1 MTNIINWLHISD
13 LHLGSEGAITNMMRN
28 ELPDYLKGLGVKC
41 DYVFCTGDIR
51 TANVSHNVFTDEMS
65 DYLKSICDAVQT
77 SVDRLYIVA
86 GNHDVNRD
94 IEGRQDAIKNV
105 LFKGDGYYDPKEGVI
120 KQEEMSVI
128 MAGEKDFVSFLGN
141 IYNEDRL
148 KFYGNPKMPHF
159 NIETEHFNILH
170 VDTNIAYTT
179 GQESNDLYVGTNFL
193 YNAVCTLNTNKPTIL
208 LSHYPFMS
216 LLQGEKKVIS
226 TMLQHN
232 GVRLWLAGHEHD
244 HVLQKVQYIS
254 SLQAG
259 ALRKEQ
265 DVRSSVLLGQYNP
278 TTCMCF
284 VNAHTWFEEGWA
296 KYPYVDLENT
306 PQDVFSINL
315 SPKLND
321 KVAIPQDLKQAM
333 NGLTLR
339 DVNVDLI
346 RREPFLPVIQSD
358 NIIERT
364 VLLDRC
370 LNALD
375 DGKIL
380 VIFGSLKIGK
390 STLAAQIHQ
399 HRPKTAIYDSVL
411 QTDLENKVKILLQE
425 GKGGESVLVSTGALN
440 LNIAGLDDSRVC
452 QIEVPLLTVDETKEL
467 VDTYGPEQNL
477 HMFIYAQSGGH
488 PVLVRTLCE
497 YLKANHWRL
506 DEKHFSN
513 LLAYSFDY
521 NLSRTMSDLMRTLL
535 SDTTDRALLNR
546 LLIVNGSFT
555 EEDACKL
562 AGIDPSIDEPRMRLN
577 GLVPTWVMP
586 LDYCFKANPL
596 ISKLWKPDVPEQTFK
611 DANLLLAEGILTK
624 KKVLGEHDVLN
635 YILYSIKG
643 GADDNAGRMYITILM
658 KLDDIGELPH
668 GSLLCKL
675 WMDVPLPE
683 GMSIDVKI
691 GVRYL
696 QIALIKDLSATQR
709 SFLIKD
715 LKDNVSKCT
724 DAEKIP
730 FYNSM
735 ITMICWME
743 GDIEGGLSHYHRYL
757 ESKGNDNK
765 LLKTIGDAKSFFD
778 NNIWFFLLRLS
789 NEQDF
794 INWLDVFNADDIEY
808 SHNDHV
814 ICECCYLAIERLWR
828 YHLGGKTVNDRVK
841 ILFRIL
847 EKAELKRCSELAIA
861 CVFAIME
868 IFNSEH
874 RYEEA
879 RSLYESK
886 YSKYEELP
894 FAQLILNGSMGNSYF
909 RDVAEAH
916 SHALDYF
923 KRSLSIADT
932 ELIPNIM
939 LHVKQM
945 MAYVLAE
952 TNINAAVK
960 ELEEA
965 LQYVSDVKHRID
977 IYEYYQCI
985 GELSYAYW
993 CAGNKQKAV
1002 EKLSECVRFVTNDL
1016 QDGKEKFAKSF
1027 ICLLGCLII
1036 KYQCDLDNK
1045 PMPKDQAIPHHGMF
1059 TENDLSSF
1067 DDLYSKDRIYT
1078 SCYQMCQLCKM
1089 VGLRDLAREWAHR
1102 ALDACKKRGEVREIH
1117 YLLFLLLPYFI
1128 EDNDKDAILFVIKHT
1143 CEAQRI
1149 SYENHPE
1156 LHKENADFEFV
1167 EFRIVPLL
1175 MVSLSQNLRGD
1186 DSGLK
1191 LIKKVLDNYHPVNNP
1206 EKFELV
1212 KSVFDRPSY
1221 DKDYIAEINKL
1232 DMNDNYVV
1240 YICAYL
1246 MTAYQS
1252 ESDYAFSLLITLLPI
1267 LEKQLIQILDE
1278 DIKPIINHFVTDF
1291 WKAKIL
1297 TAPNEFKDY
1306 KFLRE
1311 KGLPLIEKYEG
1322 KINQANHTMLIVS
1335 NHINKLIK
1343 LNGLQE
1349 GWMDR

>member
-315 SPKLND
+315 NPKLND

-346 RREPFLPVIQSD
+346 QREPLLPAIQSD
-358 NIIERT
+358 NIVERT
-364 VLLDRC
+364 ALLDRC

-411 QTDLENKVKILLQE
+411 QTDLENKVKILLKE

-452 QIEVPLLTVDETKEL
+452 QIEVPLLTVAETKKL
-467 VDTYGPEQNL
+467 VDTYGPEQNP
-477 HMFIYAQSGGH
+477 HMFIYAHSCGH

-521 NLSRTMSDLMRTLL
+521 NLSRTMADLMRTLL
-535 SDTTDRALLNR
+535 ADTTDRALLNR
-546 LLIVNGSFT
+546 LLIVNGTFT
-555 EEDACKL
+555 EDDACKL

-586 LDYCFKANPL
+586 FGKFTHIC
-596 ISKLWKPDVPEQTFK
+596 
-611 DANLLLAEGILTK
+611 
-624 KKVLGEHDVLN
+624 
-635 YILYSIKG
+635 
-643 GADDNAGRMYITILM
+643 
-658 KLDDIGELPH
+658 
-668 GSLLCKL
+668 
-675 WMDVPLPE
+675 PLP
-683 GMSIDVKI
+683 S
-691 GVRYL
+691 
-696 QIALIKDLSATQR
+696 T
-709 SFLIKD
+709 
-715 LKDNVSKCT
+715 LK
-724 DAEKIP
+724 
-730 FYNSM
+730 
-735 ITMICWME
+735 
-743 GDIEGGLSHYHRYL
+743 
-757 ESKGNDNK
+757 
-765 LLKTIGDAKSFFD
+765 
-778 NNIWFFLLRLS
+778 
-789 NEQDF
+789 
-794 INWLDVFNADDIEY
+794 
-808 SHNDHV
+808 
-814 ICECCYLAIERLWR
+814 
-828 YHLGGKTVNDRVK
+828 
-841 ILFRIL
+841 
-847 EKAELKRCSELAIA
+847 
-861 CVFAIME
+861 
-868 IFNSEH
+868 
-874 RYEEA
+874 
-879 RSLYESK
+879 
-886 YSKYEELP
+886 
-894 FAQLILNGSMGNSYF
+894 
-909 RDVAEAH
+909 
-916 SHALDYF
+916 
-923 KRSLSIADT
+923 
-932 ELIPNIM
+932 
-939 LHVKQM
+939 
-945 MAYVLAE
+945 
-952 TNINAAVK
+952 
-960 ELEEA
+960 
-965 LQYVSDVKHRID
+965 
-977 IYEYYQCI
+977 
-985 GELSYAYW
+985 
-993 CAGNKQKAV
+993 
-1002 EKLSECVRFVTNDL
+1002 
-1016 QDGKEKFAKSF
+1016 
-1027 ICLLGCLII
+1027 
-1036 KYQCDLDNK
+1036 
-1045 PMPKDQAIPHHGMF
+1045 
-1059 TENDLSSF
+1059 
-1067 DDLYSKDRIYT
+1067 
-1078 SCYQMCQLCKM
+1078 
-1089 VGLRDLAREWAHR
+1089 
-1102 ALDACKKRGEVREIH
+1102 
-1117 YLLFLLLPYFI
+1117 
-1128 EDNDKDAILFVIKHT
+1128 
-1143 CEAQRI
+1143 
-1149 SYENHPE
+1149 
-1156 LHKENADFEFV
+1156 
-1167 EFRIVPLL
+1167 
-1175 MVSLSQNLRGD
+1175 
-1186 DSGLK
+1186 
-1191 LIKKVLDNYHPVNNP
+1191 
-1206 EKFELV
+1206 
-1212 KSVFDRPSY
+1212 
-1221 DKDYIAEINKL
+1221 
-1232 DMNDNYVV
+1232 
-1240 YICAYL
+1240 
-1246 MTAYQS
+1246 
-1252 ESDYAFSLLITLLPI
+1252 
-1267 LEKQLIQILDE
+1267 
-1278 DIKPIINHFVTDF
+1278 
-1291 WKAKIL
+1291 
-1297 TAPNEFKDY
+1297 
-1306 KFLRE
+1306 
-1311 KGLPLIEKYEG
+1311 
-1322 KINQANHTMLIVS
+1322 
-1335 NHINKLIK
+1335 
-1343 LNGLQE
+1343 
-1349 GWMDR
+1349 

>member
-1 MTNIINWLHISD
+1 MINMINWLHISD
-13 LHLGSEGAITNMMRN
+13 LHLGSEGTITNIMRD
-28 ELPDYLKGLGVKC
+28 ELPIYLKRLGVKC

-51 TANVSHNVFTDEMS
+51 TANVNPHLFTDDMAA
-65 DYLKSICDAVQT
+65 YLISICEAVQT
-77 SVDRLYIVA
+77 SVDRLYIVP
-86 GNHDVNRD
+86 GNHDVDRD
-94 IEGRQDAIKNV
+94 VDGRHDVIRKV
-105 LFKGDGYYDPKEGVI
+105 LYDGKGYYHPDNGIIEPEDL
-120 KQEEMSVI
+120 SVI
-128 MAGEKDFVSFLGN
+128 MTGEKDFLSFLSK
-141 IYNEDRL
+141 IYDADRL
-148 KFYGNPKMPHF
+148 KLYGNPKMPHF

-170 VDTNIAYTT
+170 VDTNLAYTS
-179 GQESNDLYVGTNFL
+179 GQEHNDLFVGTKLL
-193 YNAVCTLNTNKPTIL
+193 YDAIHTLNKNKPTIL
-208 LSHYPFMS
+208 LSHYPVTSF
-216 LLQGEKKVIS
+216 LQGERKVLS

-232 GVRLWLAGHEHD
+232 GVQLWLAGHEHD
-244 HVLQKVQYIS
+244 QVLQKVHYIY

-259 ALRKEQ
+259 VLRNEQ
-265 DVRSSVLLGQYNP
+265 GVHSSVLLGQYDP
-278 TTCMCF
+278 TTCMCS
-284 VNAHTWFEEGWA
+284 VYAHTWFDEGWA

-315 SPKLND
+315 SSKLND
-321 KVAIPQDLKQAM
+321 TTAIPQDLKQVM

-346 RREPFLPVIQSD
+346 QQEPLLPVIQSD

-364 VLLDRC
+364 ALLNRC
-370 LNALD
+370 LNALN

-425 GKGGESVLVSTGALN
+425 GKGGESVLVSSGALN
-440 LNIAGLDDSRVC
+440 LNLSGLDDRRVF
-452 QIEVPLLTVDETKEL
+452 QIEVPLLTVAETKEL
-467 VDTYGPEQNL
+467 VDTYGPEQNP
-477 HMFIYAQSGGH
+477 HMFIYAHSCGH
-488 PVLVRTLCE
+488 PALVRTLCE
-497 YLKANHWRL
+497 YLKANHWQL

-521 NLSRTMSDLMRTLL
+521 NLSRTMAELMRTLL
-535 SDTTDRALLNR
+535 PDTADRALLNR

-562 AGIDPSIDEPRMRLN
+562 AEITPSIEEPRMRLN
-577 GLVPTWVMP
+577 GLIPTWVMS
-586 LDYCFKANPL
+586 LDNCFKTNPL
-596 ISKLWKPDVPEQTFK
+596 ISKLWKPDVSEQTFK
-611 DANLLLAEGILTK
+611 DANLVLAEGILTK

-635 YILYSIKG
+635 YILYSIGG

-696 QIALIKDLSATQR
+696 QIVLIKDLSATQR

-730 FYNSM
+730 FYSSM
-735 ITMICWME
+735 VTMICWME

-757 ESKGNDNK
+757 ESKGDDNK
-765 LLKTIGDAKSFFD
+765 LLKTIGDVKPVFD
-778 NNIWFFLLRLS
+778 NNIWFFLLLLS
-789 NEQDF
+789 NEQAF
-794 INWLDVFNADDIEY
+794 INWLDVFKADDVEY
-808 SHNDHV
+808 SHNDYV

-828 YHLGGKTVNDRVK
+828 YHLVGETVNDRVE

-847 EKAELKRCSELAIA
+847 AKAELKRCSELAIA

-909 RDVAEAH
+909 RDVAEVH
-916 SHALDYF
+916 GHALDYF

-932 ELIPNIM
+932 ELITNIM

-945 MAYVLAE
+945 MAYVIAE

-985 GELSYAYW
+985 GELSYTYW
-993 CAGNKQKAV
+993 CAGNRQKSV

-1045 PMPKDQAIPHHGMF
+1045 PMPKDQAIPRHGMF

-1067 DDLYSKDRIYT
+1067 DDLYSEDRIYT
-1078 SCYQMCQLCKM
+1078 SSYQMCQLCKM

-1102 ALDACKKRGEVREIH
+1102 TLDACKKRGEVREIH

-1128 EDNDKDAILFVIKHT
+1128 EDNDKDAILFVINHT

-1149 SYENHPE
+1149 SYDNHPE

-1175 MVSLSQNLRGD
+1175 MASLGQNLRGD

-1191 LIKKVLDNYHPVNNP
+1191 LIKKVLDNYYPVNNSK
-1206 EKFELV
+1206 KFELV

-1252 ESDYAFSLLITLLPI
+1252 EADYAFSLLITLLPI
-1267 LEKQLIQILDE
+1267 LEKQLIQILGE
-1278 DIKPIINHFVTDF
+1278 EIKPIINHFVTDF

-1311 KGLPLIEKYEG
+1311 KGLSLIERYEG
-1322 KINQANHTMLIVS
+1322 KINQANHTMLVVS
-1335 NHINKLIK
+1335 NHVNKLVK
-1343 LNGLQE
+1343 LNDSQE
-1349 GWMDR
+1349 DWMDR

>member
-315 SPKLND
+315 NPKLND

-346 RREPFLPVIQSD
+346 QREPLLPAIQSD
-358 NIIERT
+358 NIVERT
-364 VLLDRC
+364 ALLDRC

-411 QTDLENKVKILLQE
+411 QTDLENKVKILLKE

-452 QIEVPLLTVDETKEL
+452 QIEVPLLTVAETKKL
-467 VDTYGPEQNL
+467 VDTYGPEQNP
-477 HMFIYAQSGGH
+477 HMFIYAHSCGH

-521 NLSRTMSDLMRTLL
+521 NLSRTMADLMRTLL
-535 SDTTDRALLNR
+535 ADTTDRALLNR
-546 LLIVNGSFT
+546 LLIVNGTFT

-586 LDYCFKANPL
+586 LDNCFKANPL
-596 ISKLWKPDVPEQTFK
+596 I
-611 DANLLLAEGILTK
+611 
-624 KKVLGEHDVLN
+624 KVN
-635 YILYSIKG
+635 Y
-643 GADDNAGRMYITILM
+643 
-658 KLDDIGELPH
+658 
-668 GSLLCKL
+668 GSLMC
-675 WMDVPLPE
+675 
-683 GMSIDVKI
+683 
-691 GVRYL
+691 
-696 QIALIKDLSATQR
+696 Q
-709 SFLIKD
+709 
-715 LKDNVSKCT
+715 
-724 DAEKIP
+724 
-730 FYNSM
+730 
-735 ITMICWME
+735 
-743 GDIEGGLSHYHRYL
+743 
-757 ESKGNDNK
+757 NK
-765 LLKTIGDAKSFFD
+765 L
-778 NNIWFFLLRLS
+778 
-789 NEQDF
+789 
-794 INWLDVFNADDIEY
+794 
-808 SHNDHV
+808 
-814 ICECCYLAIERLWR
+814 
-828 YHLGGKTVNDRVK
+828 
-841 ILFRIL
+841 
-847 EKAELKRCSELAIA
+847 
-861 CVFAIME
+861 
-868 IFNSEH
+868 
-874 RYEEA
+874 
-879 RSLYESK
+879 SK
-886 YSKYEELP
+886 MP
-894 FAQLILNGSMGNSYF
+894 
-909 RDVAEAH
+909 
-916 SHALDYF
+916 
-923 KRSLSIADT
+923 
-932 ELIPNIM
+932 
-939 LHVKQM
+939 
-945 MAYVLAE
+945 
-952 TNINAAVK
+952 
-960 ELEEA
+960 
-965 LQYVSDVKHRID
+965 
-977 IYEYYQCI
+977 IYY
-985 GELSYAYW
+985 
-993 CAGNKQKAV
+993 
-1002 EKLSECVRFVTNDL
+1002 
-1016 QDGKEKFAKSF
+1016 
-1027 ICLLGCLII
+1027 
-1036 KYQCDLDNK
+1036 
-1045 PMPKDQAIPHHGMF
+1045 
-1059 TENDLSSF
+1059 
-1067 DDLYSKDRIYT
+1067 
-1078 SCYQMCQLCKM
+1078 
-1089 VGLRDLAREWAHR
+1089 
-1102 ALDACKKRGEVREIH
+1102 
-1117 YLLFLLLPYFI
+1117 
-1128 EDNDKDAILFVIKHT
+1128 
-1143 CEAQRI
+1143 
-1149 SYENHPE
+1149 
-1156 LHKENADFEFV
+1156 
-1167 EFRIVPLL
+1167 
-1175 MVSLSQNLRGD
+1175 
-1186 DSGLK
+1186 
-1191 LIKKVLDNYHPVNNP
+1191 
-1206 EKFELV
+1206 
-1212 KSVFDRPSY
+1212 
-1221 DKDYIAEINKL
+1221 
-1232 DMNDNYVV
+1232 
-1240 YICAYL
+1240 
-1246 MTAYQS
+1246 
-1252 ESDYAFSLLITLLPI
+1252 
-1267 LEKQLIQILDE
+1267 
-1278 DIKPIINHFVTDF
+1278 
-1291 WKAKIL
+1291 
-1297 TAPNEFKDY
+1297 
-1306 KFLRE
+1306 
-1311 KGLPLIEKYEG
+1311 
-1322 KINQANHTMLIVS
+1322 
-1335 NHINKLIK
+1335 
-1343 LNGLQE
+1343 
-1349 GWMDR
+1349 

>member
-1 MTNIINWLHISD
+1 MINWLHISD
-13 LHLGSEGAITNMMRN
+13 LHLGSEGAITNMMRD

-51 TANVSHNVFTDEMS
+51 TANVSPNVFTDEMV

-105 LFKGDGYYDPKEGVI
+105 LFKGDGYYNPKEGVI
-120 KQEEMSVI
+120 KQEDMSVI

-148 KFYGNPKMPHF
+148 KFYGNPEMPHF

-170 VDTNIAYTT
+170 VNTNIAYTT

-193 YNAVCTLNTNKPTIL
+193 YNAVCRLNTNKPTIL
-208 LSHYPFMS
+208 LSHYPFTS

-232 GVRLWLAGHEHD
+232 GVQLWLAGHEHD

-259 ALRKEQ
+259 ALRNEQ
-265 DVRSSVLLGQYNP
+265 GGVHSSVLLGQYDP
-278 TTCMCF
+278 TTCMCS
-284 VNAHTWFEEGWA
+284 VYAHTWFDEGWA

-306 PQDVFSINL
+306 PKDVFSIDL
-315 SPKLND
+315 SPKL
-321 KVAIPQDLKQAM
+321 KGSVVIPQNMEQVID
-333 NGLTLR
+333 NLTL
-339 DVNVDLI
+339 NVDVDFI
-346 RREPFLPVIQSD
+346 QKEPFSPAIQSD
-358 NIIERT
+358 H
-364 VLLDRC
+364 
-370 LNALD
+370 
-375 DGKIL
+375 IL
-380 VIFGSLKIGK
+380 VRTNLLERCINILNQGKVLVIYGSLKIGK

-399 HRPKTAIYDSVL
+399 YRPKTAIYDSVL

-452 QIEVPLLTVDETKEL
+452 QIEVPLLTVAETNEL
-467 VDTYGPEQNL
+467 VNTYGPEQNL
-477 HMFIYAQSGGH
+477 HMFIHAQSCGH

-521 NLSRTMSDLMRTLL
+521 NLSRTMSELIRTLL
-535 SDTTDRALLNR
+535 PDTTDRALLNR

-562 AGIDPSIDEPRMRLN
+562 AEITPSIDEPRMRLN
-577 GLVPTWVMP
+577 GLIPTWVMS
-586 LDYCFKANPL
+586 LDSCFKTNPL
-596 ISKLWKPDVPEQTFK
+596 ISKLWKPDVSEQTFK
-611 DANLLLAEGILTK
+611 DANLVLAKGILIK

-658 KLDDIGELPH
+658 KLDDIGELSY

-675 WMDVPLPE
+675 WIDVPLPE

-696 QIALIKDLSATQR
+696 QIALIKDMSATQR

-715 LKDNVSKCT
+715 LKDNISKCT

-757 ESKGNDNK
+757 ESKGDDNK
-765 LLKTIGDAKSFFD
+765 LLKTIGDAKPFFD

-794 INWLDVFNADDIEY
+794 INWLDVFKADDIEY

-828 YHLGGKTVNDRVK
+828 YHLGGKTVNDRVE

-847 EKAELKRCSELAIA
+847 AKAELKRCSELAIA

-868 IFNSEH
+868 ILNSEH

-909 RDVAEAH
+909 RDVAEVH
-916 SHALDYF
+916 GHALDYF

-945 MAYVLAE
+945 IAYVLAE

-965 LQYVSDVKHRID
+965 LQYVSNVKHRID

-993 CAGNKQKAV
+993 CAGNRQEAV

-1067 DDLYSKDRIYT
+1067 DNLYSEERIYT
-1078 SCYQMCQLCKM
+1078 SSYQMCKLCKM
-1089 VGLRDLAREWAHR
+1089 VGLRNLAREWAHR
-1102 ALDACKKRGEVREIH
+1102 TLDACKKRGEVREIH

-1128 EDNDKDAILFVIKHT
+1128 EDNDKDAILFIINRT

-1167 EFRIVPLL
+1167 EFSIVPLL
-1175 MVSLSQNLRGD
+1175 MMSLSQNLRGD

-1232 DMNDNYVV
+1232 DINDSYVV

-1252 ESDYAFSLLITLLPI
+1252 EADYAFSLLIALLPM

-1278 DIKPIINHFVTDF
+1278 DIKPIINHFVADF

-1311 KGLPLIEKYEG
+1311 KGLLLIGEYEG

-1343 LNGLQE
+1343 LNDLQE
-1349 GWMDR
+1349 DWMDR

>member
-1 MTNIINWLHISD
+1 M
-13 LHLGSEGAITNMMRN
+13 
-28 ELPDYLKGLGVKC
+28 
-41 DYVFCTGDIR
+41 
-51 TANVSHNVFTDEMS
+51 
-65 DYLKSICDAVQT
+65 
-77 SVDRLYIVA
+77 
-86 GNHDVNRD
+86 
-94 IEGRQDAIKNV
+94 
-105 LFKGDGYYDPKEGVI
+105 
-120 KQEEMSVI
+120 
-128 MAGEKDFVSFLGN
+128 
-141 IYNEDRL
+141 
-148 KFYGNPKMPHF
+148 
-159 NIETEHFNILH
+159 
-170 VDTNIAYTT
+170 
-179 GQESNDLYVGTNFL
+179 
-193 YNAVCTLNTNKPTIL
+193 
-208 LSHYPFMS
+208 
-216 LLQGEKKVIS
+216 
-226 TMLQHN
+226 
-232 GVRLWLAGHEHD
+232 
-244 HVLQKVQYIS
+244 
-254 SLQAG
+254 
-259 ALRKEQ
+259 
-265 DVRSSVLLGQYNP
+265 
-278 TTCMCF
+278 
-284 VNAHTWFEEGWA
+284 
-296 KYPYVDLENT
+296 
-306 PQDVFSINL
+306 
-315 SPKLND
+315 
-321 KVAIPQDLKQAM
+321 
-333 NGLTLR
+333 
-339 DVNVDLI
+339 
-346 RREPFLPVIQSD
+346 
-358 NIIERT
+358 
-364 VLLDRC
+364 
-370 LNALD
+370 
-375 DGKIL
+375 
-380 VIFGSLKIGK
+380 
-390 STLAAQIHQ
+390 
-399 HRPKTAIYDSVL
+399 
-411 QTDLENKVKILLQE
+411 
-425 GKGGESVLVSTGALN
+425 
-440 LNIAGLDDSRVC
+440 
-452 QIEVPLLTVDETKEL
+452 
-467 VDTYGPEQNL
+467 
-477 HMFIYAQSGGH
+477 
-488 PVLVRTLCE
+488 
-497 YLKANHWRL
+497 
-506 DEKHFSN
+506 
-513 LLAYSFDY
+513 
-521 NLSRTMSDLMRTLL
+521 
-535 SDTTDRALLNR
+535 
-546 LLIVNGSFT
+546 
-555 EEDACKL
+555 
-562 AGIDPSIDEPRMRLN
+562 
-577 GLVPTWVMP
+577 
-586 LDYCFKANPL
+586 
-596 ISKLWKPDVPEQTFK
+596 
-611 DANLLLAEGILTK
+611 
-624 KKVLGEHDVLN
+624 
-635 YILYSIKG
+635 
-643 GADDNAGRMYITILM
+643 
-658 KLDDIGELPH
+658 
-668 GSLLCKL
+668 
-675 WMDVPLPE
+675 
-683 GMSIDVKI
+683 
-691 GVRYL
+691 
-696 QIALIKDLSATQR
+696 
-709 SFLIKD
+709 
-715 LKDNVSKCT
+715 
-724 DAEKIP
+724 
-730 FYNSM
+730 
-735 ITMICWME
+735 
-743 GDIEGGLSHYHRYL
+743 
-757 ESKGNDNK
+757 
-765 LLKTIGDAKSFFD
+765 
-778 NNIWFFLLRLS
+778 
-789 NEQDF
+789 
-794 INWLDVFNADDIEY
+794 
-808 SHNDHV
+808 
-814 ICECCYLAIERLWR
+814 
-828 YHLGGKTVNDRVK
+828 K

-909 RDVAEAH
+909 RDVAEVH
-916 SHALDYF
+916 GHALDYF

-1067 DDLYSKDRIYT
+1067 DDLYREDRIYT

-1102 ALDACKKRGEVREIH
+1102 TLDACKKRGEVREVH

-1128 EDNDKDAILFVIKHT
+1128 EDNDKDAILFVINHT

-1149 SYENHPE
+1149 NYENHPE

-1167 EFRIVPLL
+1167 EFSIVPLL
-1175 MVSLSQNLRGD
+1175 MMSLSQNLRGD

-1191 LIKKVLDNYHPVNNP
+1191 LIKKVFDNYHPVNNP

-1252 ESDYAFSLLITLLPI
+1252 EADYAFSLLIALLPM
-1267 LEKQLIQILDE
+1267 LEKQLIQILGE

>member
-1 MTNIINWLHISD
+1 M
-13 LHLGSEGAITNMMRN
+13 
-28 ELPDYLKGLGVKC
+28 
-41 DYVFCTGDIR
+41 
-51 TANVSHNVFTDEMS
+51 
-65 DYLKSICDAVQT
+65 
-77 SVDRLYIVA
+77 
-86 GNHDVNRD
+86 
-94 IEGRQDAIKNV
+94 
-105 LFKGDGYYDPKEGVI
+105 
-120 KQEEMSVI
+120 
-128 MAGEKDFVSFLGN
+128 
-141 IYNEDRL
+141 
-148 KFYGNPKMPHF
+148 
-159 NIETEHFNILH
+159 
-170 VDTNIAYTT
+170 
-179 GQESNDLYVGTNFL
+179 
-193 YNAVCTLNTNKPTIL
+193 
-208 LSHYPFMS
+208 
-216 LLQGEKKVIS
+216 
-226 TMLQHN
+226 
-232 GVRLWLAGHEHD
+232 
-244 HVLQKVQYIS
+244 
-254 SLQAG
+254 
-259 ALRKEQ
+259 
-265 DVRSSVLLGQYNP
+265 
-278 TTCMCF
+278 
-284 VNAHTWFEEGWA
+284 
-296 KYPYVDLENT
+296 
-306 PQDVFSINL
+306 
-315 SPKLND
+315 
-321 KVAIPQDLKQAM
+321 
-333 NGLTLR
+333 
-339 DVNVDLI
+339 
-346 RREPFLPVIQSD
+346 
-358 NIIERT
+358 
-364 VLLDRC
+364 
-370 LNALD
+370 
-375 DGKIL
+375 
-380 VIFGSLKIGK
+380 IFGSLKIGK

-425 GKGGESVLVSTGALN
+425 GKGGESVLVSSGALN
-440 LNIAGLDDSRVC
+440 LNLSGLDDRRVF
-452 QIEVPLLTVDETKEL
+452 QIEVPLLTLTETKEL
-467 VDTYGPEQNL
+467 VDTYGPEQNP
-477 HMFIYAQSGGH
+477 HMFIYAHSCGH
-488 PVLVRTLCE
+488 PALVRTLCE
-497 YLKANHWRL
+497 YLKANHWQL

-521 NLSRTMSDLMRTLL
+521 NLSRTMAELMRTLL
-535 SDTTDRALLNR
+535 PDTTDRALLNR

-562 AGIDPSIDEPRMRLN
+562 AEITPSIEEPRMRLN
-577 GLVPTWVMP
+577 GLIPTWVMS
-586 LDYCFKANPL
+586 LDNCFKTNPL
-596 ISKLWKPDVPEQTFK
+596 ISKLWKPDVSEQTFK
-611 DANLLLAEGILTK
+611 DANLVLAEGILTK

-635 YILYSIKG
+635 YILYSIRG

-730 FYNSM
+730 FYSSM

-757 ESKGNDNK
+757 ESKGDDNK
-765 LLKTIGDAKSFFD
+765 LLKTIGDVKPVFD
-778 NNIWFFLLRLS
+778 NNIWFFLLLLS
-789 NEQDF
+789 NEQAF
-794 INWLDVFNADDIEY
+794 INWLDVFKADDVEY
-808 SHNDHV
+808 SHNDYV

-828 YHLGGKTVNDRVK
+828 YHLVGEPVNDRVE

-847 EKAELKRCSELAIA
+847 AKAELKRCSELAIA

-909 RDVAEAH
+909 RDVAEVH
-916 SHALDYF
+916 GHALDYF

-985 GELSYAYW
+985 GELSYTYW
-993 CAGNKQKAV
+993 CAGNRQKAV

-1045 PMPKDQAIPHHGMF
+1045 PMPKDQAIPRHGMF

-1067 DDLYSKDRIYT
+1067 DDLYSEDRIYT
-1078 SCYQMCQLCKM
+1078 SSYQMCQLCKM

-1102 ALDACKKRGEVREIH
+1102 TLDACKKRGEVREIH

-1128 EDNDKDAILFVIKHT
+1128 EDNDKDAILFVINHT

-1175 MVSLSQNLRGD
+1175 MASLGQNLRGD

-1191 LIKKVLDNYHPVNNP
+1191 LIKKVLDNYHPVNNS

-1252 ESDYAFSLLITLLPI
+1252 EADYAFSLLIALLPM
-1267 LEKQLIQILDE
+1267 LEKQLIQILGE
-1278 DIKPIINHFVTDF
+1278 EIKPIINHFVTDF

-1311 KGLPLIEKYEG
+1311 KGLPHIEKYEG
-1322 KINQANHTMLIVS
+1322 TINQANHTMLVVS
-1335 NHINKLIK
+1335 NHVNKLVK
-1343 LNGLQE
+1343 LNDSQE
-1349 GWMDR
+1349 DWMDR

>member
-1 MTNIINWLHISD
+1 MINWLHISD
-13 LHLGSEGAITNMMRN
+13 LHLGSEGAITNMMRD

-51 TANVSHNVFTDEMS
+51 TANVSPNVFTDEMV

-105 LFKGDGYYDPKEGVI
+105 LFKGDGYYNPKEGVI
-120 KQEEMSVI
+120 KQEDMSVI

-148 KFYGNPKMPHF
+148 KFYGNPEMPHF

-170 VDTNIAYTT
+170 VNTNIAYTT

-193 YNAVCTLNTNKPTIL
+193 YNAVCRLNTNKPTIL
-208 LSHYPFMS
+208 LSHYPFTS

-232 GVRLWLAGHEHD
+232 GVQLWLAGHEHD
-244 HVLQKVQYIS
+244 HVLQKVQYLS

-259 ALRKEQ
+259 ALRNEQ
-265 DVRSSVLLGQYNP
+265 GGVHSSVLLGQYDP
-278 TTCMCF
+278 TTCMCS
-284 VNAHTWFEEGWA
+284 VYAHTWFDEGWA

-306 PQDVFSINL
+306 PKDVFSIDL
-315 SPKLND
+315 SPKL
-321 KVAIPQDLKQAM
+321 KGSVVIPQNMEQVID
-333 NGLTLR
+333 NLTLNI
-339 DVNVDLI
+339 DVDFI
-346 RREPFLPVIQSD
+346 QKEPFSPAIQSD
-358 NIIERT
+358 H
-364 VLLDRC
+364 
-370 LNALD
+370 
-375 DGKIL
+375 IL
-380 VIFGSLKIGK
+380 VRTNLLERCINILNQGKVLVIYGSLKIGK

-399 HRPKTAIYDSVL
+399 YRPKTAIYDSVL

-425 GKGGESVLVSTGALN
+425 GKGSESVLVSTGALN
-440 LNIAGLDDSRVC
+440 LNIAGLDDSRIF
-452 QIEVPLLTVDETKEL
+452 QIEVPLLTVAETNEL
-467 VDTYGPEQNL
+467 VNTYGPEQNL
-477 HMFIYAQSGGH
+477 HMFIHAQSCGH

-521 NLSRTMSDLMRTLL
+521 NLSRTMADLMRTLL
-535 SDTTDRALLNR
+535 ADTTDRALLNR
-546 LLIVNGSFT
+546 LLIVNGTFT

-562 AGIDPSIDEPRMRLN
+562 AGINPAIDEPRMRLN

-586 LDYCFKANPL
+586 LNNCFNANPL
-596 ISKLWKPDVPEQTFK
+596 ISKLWKPDMPEQTFK
-611 DANLLLAEGILTK
+611 DANLVLAEGLLTK
-624 KKVLGEHDVLN
+624 KKVLGEYDVLN
-635 YILYSIKG
+635 YILYSIRG
-643 GADDNAGRMYITILM
+643 GADDNAGRMYITTLM

-683 GMSIDVKI
+683 GMSIDIKI

-696 QIALIKDLSATQR
+696 QIALIKDLSAIQR

-730 FYNSM
+730 FYSSM

-757 ESKGNDNK
+757 ESKGDDNK
-765 LLKTIGDAKSFFD
+765 LLKTIGDAKPFFD

-794 INWLDVFNADDIEY
+794 INWLDVFKVDDIEY

-828 YHLGGKTVNDRVK
+828 YHLGGKPVNDRVK

-909 RDVAEAH
+909 RDVAEVH
-916 SHALDYF
+916 GHALDYF

-960 ELEEA
+960 EFEEA

-1067 DDLYSKDRIYT
+1067 DDLYSEDRIYT

-1102 ALDACKKRGEVREIH
+1102 TLDACKKRGEVREIH

-1128 EDNDKDAILFVIKHT
+1128 EDNDKDAILFVINHT

-1167 EFRIVPLL
+1167 EFSIVPLL

-1252 ESDYAFSLLITLLPI
+1252 EADYAFSLLIALLPM
-1267 LEKQLIQILDE
+1267 LEKQLIQILGE

-1297 TAPNEFKDY
+1297 TDPNEFKDY
-1306 KFLRE
+1306 EFLRE

-1349 GWMDR
+1349 DWMDR